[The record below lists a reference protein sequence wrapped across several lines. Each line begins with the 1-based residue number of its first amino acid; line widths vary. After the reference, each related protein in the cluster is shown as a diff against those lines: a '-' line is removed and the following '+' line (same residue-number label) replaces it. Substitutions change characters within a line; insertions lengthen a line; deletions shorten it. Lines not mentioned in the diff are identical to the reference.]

1 MNNVILFDDDTRD
14 HLLPLT
20 YTRPMGE
27 LRVGILKI
35 KEKWEKWMNAEVSY
49 ITQDYL
55 SEKFPIKI
63 TSDNFVISGSA
74 LPSERLCRL
83 IKQLDP
89 NTALLQNDEL
99 IAARLGEK
107 QFQRLIRE
115 EEIEE
120 LVGEDLYGTPF
131 LRIRNLWDLYLL
143 NDQAIREDFE
153 LLTRDRESAPIPAS
167 NQVIGAEQVFVEAG
181 AKVECAILNAS
192 TGPIYLAADSEVM
205 EGSIV
210 RGPLALCESAVL
222 KLGTKIYGATTIG
235 PHSKVGGEVNN
246 SVIQGFSNKGH
257 DGFLGNSVLGEWC
270 NLGAGTS
277 NSNLKNNYAEVRLW
291 NYESEKFESTG
302 QQFCGLVMGD
312 HSKCGINSML
322 NTGTVVGVSANLF
335 GSGYPRNFVP
345 SFSWGGASG
354 FSTFQLKK
362 AFEVSERVMARR
374 QQALTEVDRAILS
387 HVFELSASHRRW
399 EKIILQ

>member
-1 MNNVILFDDDTRD
+1 MVLTLKHKPYPMNNVILFDDDTRD

-74 LPSERLCRL
+74 LPSARLCRL

-89 NTALLQNDEL
+89 NSAQLQNDEL
-99 IAARLGEK
+99 IAARQGEK

-120 LVGEDLYGTPF
+120 LVGEDLYGTPC

-192 TGPIYLAADSEVM
+192 TGPIYLAGDSEVM

-246 SVIQGFSNKGH
+246 SVIQGFSIKGH

-291 NYESEKFESTG
+291 NYESEKFEPTG

-345 SFSWGGASG
+345 SFS
-354 FSTFQLKK
+354 
-362 AFEVSERVMARR
+362 
-374 QQALTEVDRAILS
+374 
-387 HVFELSASHRRW
+387 
-399 EKIILQ
+399 